1 MTKIVEEIPM
11 SNSLLRALSAA
22 ALALSIDAAAQSQ
35 PTLETPITAHAALS
49 PREAL
54 DRRLEAALDLDA
66 EQRTHLQQLRFDLQR
81 RLRNIRA
88 QTEAEQLSEDEARW
102 QVKMALAE
110 HRQGRAALLTDEQTK
125 RLEIAYNEL
134 SQRGTAPNQLHLSE
148 IQEEQVRILLWSQ
161 RQEWRT
167 LQEAAVPPTAE
178 QNQAL
183 RIAHRVAFE
192 HLLNSRQF
200 EHLEQIKNA
209 RRRHYGLPEEMP
221 VDTPMLLDDAPG
233 TGQ

>member
-1 MTKIVEEIPM
+1 M

-148 IQEEQVRILLWSQ
+148 IQEEQVRMLLWSQ

>member
-1 MTKIVEEIPM
+1 M

-22 ALALSIDAAAQSQ
+22 ALVLSIDAAAQSQ
-35 PTLETPITAHAALS
+35 PTPKMPTTAQVAPS

-66 EQRTHLQQLRFDLQR
+66 EQRTHLQQLRLDLQR

-125 RLEIAYNEL
+125 RLETAYNEL
-134 SQRGTAPNQLHLSE
+134 SQRATAPNQLHLSE
-148 IQEEQVRILLWSQ
+148 LQEEQVRMLLWSQ

-167 LQEAAVPPTAE
+167 LQESAVPPTAE

-200 EHLEQIKNA
+200 EHLEQLKNA

-221 VDTPMLLDDAPG
+221 VDTPMLLDDAPDSG
-233 TGQ
+233 E

>member
-1 MTKIVEEIPM
+1 M

-66 EQRTHLQQLRFDLQR
+66 EQRTHLQQFRFDLQR

-167 LQEAAVPPTAE
+167 LQEAAVQPTAE
-178 QNQAL
+178 QNKAL

-200 EHLEQIKNA
+200 EHLDQIKNA

>member
-1 MTKIVEEIPM
+1 M

>member
-1 MTKIVEEIPM
+1 M

-125 RLEIAYNEL
+125 LLEIAYNEL